1 MREMIRGK
9 AAWLAR
15 AAFVICC
22 LGLAASAQNGGKP
35 NSVTLERG
43 KTAVLNGKADDRN
56 GVTWAFE
63 AKKGETMTAHLVSP
77 GDTAVFSVTEPDGP
91 LDDALEV
98 SDFTGPLPST
108 GTYLIAVWNK
118 KGKGPAVDFTLE
130 LTVK

>member
-1 MREMIRGK
+1 MRKRTFK
-9 AAWLAR
+9 AAAWLAC
-15 AAFVICC
+15 ASFVVGC
-22 LGLAASAQNGGKP
+22 LALAASAQNGGKP
-35 NSVTLERG
+35 NPITLERG
-43 KTAVLNGKADDRN
+43 RTAVLNGKADDRN
-56 GVTWAFE
+56 GVAYAFE
-63 AKKGETMTAHLVSP
+63 AKKGETLTAHLVSP
-77 GDTAVFSVTEPDGP
+77 GDTAVFSVTEPAGP

>member
-1 MREMIRGK
+1 MRKRTLK
-9 AAWLAR
+9 TAAWLAC
-15 AAFVICC
+15 AALIVCC
-22 LGLAASAQNGGKP
+22 FAHGGSAQNGGKP
-35 NSVTLERG
+35 NPITLERG